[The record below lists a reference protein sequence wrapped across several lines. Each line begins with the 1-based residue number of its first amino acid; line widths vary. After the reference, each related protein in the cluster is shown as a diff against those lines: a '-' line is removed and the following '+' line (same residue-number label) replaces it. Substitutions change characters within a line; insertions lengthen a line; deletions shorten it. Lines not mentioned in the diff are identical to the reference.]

1 MVNKDEIRRRVIEAL
16 KNTYDPEIPINVWD
30 LGLIYGLEISDDG
43 VVHIR
48 MTLTTPGCPI
58 ANMIVYCVVEAV
70 QGVDGVRDVDVELVF
85 EPPWD
90 PTRMTKDGREK
101 FKEIYGYDIVNEY
114 LRQKGLGEG
123 GG

>member
-43 VVHIR
+43 VVRIR

-58 ANMIVYCVVEAV
+58 ANMIVYYVVEAV
-70 QGVDGVRDVDVELVF
+70 QSVDGVRDVDVELVF

>member
-1 MVNKDEIRRRVIEAL
+1 MVNKDEVRRRVIEAL

-43 VVHIR
+43 VVRIR

-58 ANMIVYCVVEAV
+58 ANMIVYYVVEAV
-70 QGVDGVRDVDVELVF
+70 QSVDGVRDVDVELVF

-101 FKEIYGYDIVNEY
+101 FKEIYGYDIVSEY
-114 LRQKGLGEG
+114 LRQKGVG
-123 GG
+123 